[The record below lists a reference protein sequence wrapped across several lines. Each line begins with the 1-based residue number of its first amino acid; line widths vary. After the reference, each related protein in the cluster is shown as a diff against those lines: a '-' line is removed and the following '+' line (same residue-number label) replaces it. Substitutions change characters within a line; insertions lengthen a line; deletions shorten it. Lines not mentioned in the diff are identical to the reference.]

1 MILGTVR
8 ELWRY
13 PVKSMGGEQLHA
25 ADVTDRGIDGE
36 MCGFVEN
43 DWVGRTISIGHDL
56 CLRVTDPAPRC
67 VVPTLPQDQLASEI
81 GILRAIAN
89 HNRPAVPAL
98 ADAQLPCLGVY
109 AVVEQGG
116 TIVVGET
123 VRINRVPTAPEYPPR
138 CVRE

>member
-1 MILGTVR
+1 M
-8 ELWRY
+8 
-13 PVKSMGGEQLHA
+13 
-25 ADVTDRGIDGE
+25 
-36 MCGFVEN
+36 
-43 DWVGRTISIGHDL
+43 GRTISIGHDL

-123 VRINRVPTAPEYPPR
+123 VRITMPVNTEDLQPLNLLVQGGRLSAIFESQSAKSFATSLSNY
-138 CVRE
+138 